1 MINPGTEFSDGLIS
15 AKSSWA
21 HSANELWKGY
31 FDFALLGASWDKR
44 SAVIAG
50 CTQLKF
56 GSVVILKPPS
66 HGTTD
71 LLSRHY
77 STIKKYCFGISDR
90 VSTIDSDPK
99 LINEE
104 LKSIRDA
111 FLNEI
116 AKPNRS
122 IPAKVFIDTSTCPR
136 YFTLA
141 LLAEAFR
148 SGLTASIT
156 LGYAE
161 GKYPIA
167 SPSYNDLEEISFT
180 EGALQAMPIPGFF
193 GEFEP
198 SKAKL
203 FLVSLGFD
211 GWKTLNLLI
220 RKEPERV
227 VALLASPASATGYE
241 ERALVANAAL
251 IDRFGL
257 DQSLILKAPAG
268 DAVSAWKTI
277 SQLNVEHFDSEN
289 VFYLCSGNK
298 PHSIAFALRAMSKE
312 FPALLYNRP
321 ERHMPVD
328 IDVAGVFWSYVVTPV
343 ARTVL
348 G

>member
-1 MINPGTEFSDGLIS
+1 MIFPGTEFSDGLIS
-15 AKSSWA
+15 ARSSWA
-21 HSANELWKGY
+21 HSADELWKGY
-31 FDFALLGASWDKR
+31 FDFALVGASWDKR
-44 SAVIAG
+44 STAITG
-50 CTQLKF
+50 CTHLKF
-56 GSVVILKPPS
+56 GSVVILKPPATE
-66 HGTTD
+66 TTD

-77 STIKKYCFGISDR
+77 SKIKKYCAQVSDR
-90 VSTIDSDPK
+90 VFTIDSDPK
-99 LINEE
+99 SINDE
-104 LKSIRDA
+104 LKSIRDT
-111 FLNEI
+111 FLDEI
-116 AKPNRS
+116 AKPNRT

-161 GKYPIA
+161 GKYPTA

-180 EGALQAMPIPGFF
+180 EGALQAVPIPGFF

-227 VALLASPASATGYE
+227 VALLGSPGSAIGYE

-257 DQSLILKAPAG
+257 DESLILKAPAG
-268 DAVSAWKTI
+268 DAVAAWKTI
-277 SQLNVEHFDSEN
+277 SELNVENFESEN

-298 PHSIAFALRAMSKE
+298 PHSIAFALRAMSTE

-328 IDVAGVFWSYVVTPV
+328 IDVAGVFWTYVITPV
-343 ARTVL
+343 ARTVF